1 MHAIK
6 IWRGWRR
13 QLWLVLLVG
22 SSVVFSFNF
31 ACAAPL
37 VAFGVA
43 AALTLPSRD
52 ALSLICGVW
61 FADQVFG
68 YTVIDYPWTANS
80 LAWGVLLGVA
90 AVLATLAAQWT
101 VQRSSGQPRAIGV
114 FAAFMAAFTVYE
126 GVLFAPVLLGLGGM
140 GGFKLAVIGRIFAI
154 NAGALGGL
162 LVINYLGKAVG
173 LAAQYPMPLSG
184 TRRPA
189 QLHQD

>member
-6 IWRGWRR
+6 TWMGWRR

-22 SSVVFSFNF
+22 ASVAFSLNF

-61 FADQVFG
+61 FADQVVG
-68 YTVIDYPWTANS
+68 YTVIHYPWTANS
-80 LAWGVLLGVA
+80 LAWGAILGVA
-90 AVLATLAAQWT
+90 AVLGTVAAQWT
-101 VQRSSGQPRAIGV
+101 VQRLGGQPKAV
-114 FAAFMAAFTVYE
+114 AVLVALLAAFTVYE
-126 GVLFAPVLLGLGGM
+126 GVLFAPALLGLGSM
-140 GGFKLAVIGRIFAI
+140 GGFTVAVIGRIFAI
-154 NAGALGGL
+154 NAGALVGL
-162 LVINYLGKAVG
+162 MVLNYLGMAIG

-189 QLHQD
+189 

>member
-6 IWRGWRR
+6 TWMGWRR

-22 SSVVFSFNF
+22 ASVAFSLNF

-37 VAFGVA
+37 AAFGVA

-61 FADQVFG
+61 FADQVVG
-68 YTVIDYPWTANS
+68 YTVIHYPWTANS
-80 LAWGVLLGVA
+80 LAWGVVLGVA
-90 AVLATLAAQWT
+90 AVLATLTAQWT
-101 VQRSSGQPRAIGV
+101 VQRSGGQPKAV
-114 FAAFMAAFTVYE
+114 VALAALLAAFTVYE
-126 GVLFAPVLLGLGGM
+126 GVLVATALAGLGGM
-140 GGFKLAVIGRIFAI
+140 GSFTAAIIGRIFAI
-154 NAGALGGL
+154 NAGALVGL
-162 LVINYLGKAVG
+162 LGLNYLGMAVG

-189 QLHQD
+189 